1 MNHRAPDARTAPHR
15 PPGTPHPA
23 TILVVEDEETIRLAA
38 QRALGRR
45 GYEVIVAS
53 DGLEALRILGERGD
67 TIDLVLTDVTM
78 PGMSGRDLVA
88 RLETERPGLP
98 IVLMSGYAADL
109 AQLGGHEGG
118 HPFVQK
124 PFTLEALA
132 STIAGALKGH

>member
-1 MNHRAPDARTAPHR
+1 MDERGPEGRTEPGVAPAAAR
-15 PPGTPHPA
+15 A

-45 GYEVIVAS
+45 GYRVLVAAE
-53 DGLEALRILGERGD
+53 GTEALELLRQHGD
-67 TIDLVLTDVTM
+67 EISLVLTDVTM

-109 AQLGGHEGG
+109 AQFGDQGG

-124 PFTLEALA
+124 PFSLETLAA
-132 STIAGALKGH
+132 AIAGALGRT